1 MRQANRKDGGY
12 TTSKKAE
19 WLTKLSHQGKWQDD
33 TNGHND
39 NQIVAIQEPLTLS
52 KKKKERERENRR

>member
-1 MRQANRKDGGY
+1 MCVLVMQGFTSQRRTVLKELVMRQANRKDGGY

-39 NQIVAIQEPLTLS
+39 N
-52 KKKKERERENRR
+52 